1 MADRPKKPTL
11 ADEIVMVGVQPHPF
25 RDLYHWLLK
34 ANWSHVIGLITVLFL
49 GVNVLYAFAYLALGG
64 IANSTGTFADA
75 FFFSVQTMGTIG
87 YGAMY
92 PQSLAA
98 NVLVTSEAVV
108 GLLVTALATGLV
120 FQRFSQ
126 PRAYVVF
133 SSRLVISEVD
143 GVPTLMGRLGN
154 DRNDLIVD
162 AEMHLDLVRTA
173 KTKEGHLLY
182 RSAELK
188 LVRNRAASLSRTWS
202 VMHVITPDSPLYG
215 LTPEQAITEELAAT
229 LSVSGVDEV
238 THQTV
243 HAHERYD
250 TDYIVFGARLVD
262 TLTPLPTGTL
272 QLDLSKFDDIEPT
285 APTASF
291 PFSWKPKP

>member
-1 MADRPKKPTL
+1 MADRPKKPTF
-11 ADEIVMVGVQPHPF
+11 ADEVVMVGVTPHPF

-34 ANWSHVIGLITVLFL
+34 AEWAHVIAIITVLFL
-49 GVNVLYAFAYLALGG
+49 GVNVLYALAFLVVGG
-64 IANSTGTFADA
+64 IANATGSFSDA

-92 PQSLAA
+92 PQSMAA

-154 DRNDLIVD
+154 DRNDLIVN
-162 AEMHLDLVRTA
+162 AEMHLDIVRTV

-188 LVRNRAASLSRTWS
+188 LVRHRATSLSRTWS

-215 LTPEQAITEELAAT
+215 LTPEQAVTDELAAT
-229 LSVSGVDEV
+229 LSVFGTDEV

-250 TDYIVFGARLVD
+250 TPYIIFGARPVD
-262 TLTPLPTGTL
+262 TLSPLPDGKL
-272 QLDLSKFDDIEPT
+272 QLDLSKFDEIEPT
-285 APTASF
+285 QKSDTF
-291 PFSWKPKP
+291 PFSWTPNR